1 MSDFRLLHTDPAS
14 AARRAEFRTNH
25 GTIQTP
31 VFMPVGTQGT
41 VKGLTP
47 SQVKDTGAQIL
58 LGNTYHL
65 NLRPGREIIRRAGGL
80 HRFMGWDGPILTDS
94 GGFQV
99 FSLAKLRTITD
110 EGIRFQSHL
119 DGKPLLLDVRD
130 CLDIQDAIGSD
141 IAMVLDECPPW
152 PCERAACEQ
161 AVTRTLR
168 WAREMLSLAQETGFL
183 ASGRHLF
190 AINQGSVYEDLRL
203 RCAEELGA
211 LDFPGHAIGGVSVG
225 EPEEEM
231 LRQVG
236 IAAPRLPLNK
246 PRYVMGVGTPTQ
258 LLKMIALGADMFDCV
273 MPTRLARHGCAFTP
287 TGTLNLK
294 NERFKD
300 DHTPLV
306 EGMDNLT
313 CRQFT
318 RAYLR
323 HLVQAGEML
332 GGTLLSLHN
341 LHFFAD
347 LMSQARQHL
356 EQGDFTPWSRAW
368 IARYEEGQASTGEV
382 LPDLER

>member
-1 MSDFRLLHTDPAS
+1 MSDFRLLGKDSAS
-14 AARRAEFRTNH
+14 AARRGELRTNH
-25 GTIQTP
+25 GLVQTP

-47 SQVKDTGAQIL
+47 GQVRETGAQIL

-65 NLRPGREIIRRAGGL
+65 NLRPGRHIVRAAGGL

-119 DGKPLLLDVRD
+119 DGAPLFLDVKE
-130 CLDIQDAIGSD
+130 CLDIQDALGSD

-152 PCERAACEQ
+152 PCERAACEV
-161 AVTRTLR
+161 AVERTLR
-168 WAREMLSLAQETGFL
+168 WAREMLRLAEDSGFL

-190 AINQGSVYEDLRL
+190 AINQGSIHEDLRI

-211 LDFPGHAIGGVSVG
+211 LGFPGHAIGGVSVG

-236 IAAPRLPLNK
+236 IAAPRLPADK

-258 LLKMIALGADMFDCV
+258 LLRMIALGADMFDCV
-273 MPTRLARHGCAFTP
+273 MPTRLARHGTVFTP
-287 TGTLNLK
+287 DGRLNIG

-300 DHTPLV
+300 DHRPLV
-306 EGMDNLT
+306 EGMDNLA
-313 CRQFT
+313 CRDFS

-323 HLVQAGEML
+323 HLHHAGEML
-332 GGTLLSLHN
+332 GGTLLSVHN
-341 LHFFAD
+341 IHFYQD
-347 LMSQARQHL
+347 LMAQARQHL
-356 EQGDFTPWSRAW
+356 EAGDFTPWSRAW
-368 IARYEEGQASTGEV
+368 IARYEAGEA
-382 LPDLER
+382 DSGAAKAG

>member
-1 MSDFRLLHTDPAS
+1 MFKVHATDPGS
-14 AARRAEFRTNH
+14 AARRGTLRTNH
-25 GTIQTP
+25 GEVQTP

-47 SQVKDTGAQIL
+47 DQVRETGAQIL

-65 NLRPGREIIRRAGGL
+65 NLRPGREVIRRAGGL

-99 FSLAKLRTITD
+99 FSLAKLRTVTD

-119 DGKPLLLDVRD
+119 DGSPLFLDVRD
-130 CLDIQDAIGSD
+130 CLDIQDALGSD

-152 PCERAACEQ
+152 PCDRAACEV
-161 AVTRTLR
+161 AVARTLR
-168 WAREMLSLAQETGFL
+168 WAREMLALAEQTGFL

-190 AINQGSVYEDLRL
+190 AINQGSVYEDLRV

-211 LDFPGHAIGGVSVG
+211 LGFPGHAIGGVSVG

-236 IAAPRLPLNK
+236 IAAPRLPAGK

-258 LLKMIALGADMFDCV
+258 LLRMVALGADMFDCV

-287 TGTLNLK
+287 DGTVNIK
-294 NERFKD
+294 NERFRD
-300 DHTPLV
+300 DHRPLV
-306 EGMDNLT
+306 EGMNNLT
-313 CRQFT
+313 CRRFT

-323 HLVQAGEML
+323 HLIHSGEML

-341 LHFFAD
+341 IHFFQD
-347 LMSQARQHL
+347 LMAQARLHL

-368 IARYEEGQASTGEV
+368 IARYEAGQQAQGD
-382 LPDLER
+382 PIPAGD